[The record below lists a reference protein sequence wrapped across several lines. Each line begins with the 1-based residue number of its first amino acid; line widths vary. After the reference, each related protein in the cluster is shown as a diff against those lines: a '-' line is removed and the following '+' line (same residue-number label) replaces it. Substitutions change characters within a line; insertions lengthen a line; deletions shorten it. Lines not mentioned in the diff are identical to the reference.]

1 MTSDTPRL
9 HPDGLPVD
17 DTPATNA
24 LWTESDMPWW
34 EDVRK
39 LERRARDAE
48 TRVAELEREL
58 AEAHR
63 VIAWLRGGYHYG
75 KVWVNGFGEE
85 SVRLSD
91 VHEFLASSPPKE
103 WKP

>member
-1 MTSDTPRL
+1 MTIDTPRT
-9 HPDGLPVD
+9 DAVD
-17 DTPATNA
+17 ID
-24 LWTESDMPWW
+24 
-34 EDVRK
+34 
-39 LERRARDAE
+39 DAAINYK
-48 TRVAELEREL
+48 RLCRQLEREL

-91 VHEFLASSPPKE
+91 VHDFLASSPPVE
-103 WKP
+103 WKTPHS